1 MNNQQIGSDF
11 ELLKHFVENILE
23 GQNGRIREQDLDLAT
38 KWRVSPTYIQKLCIH
53 TYSLLK
59 KMHKKKQLEWSAV
72 LQEHI
77 ES

>member
-38 KWRVSPTYIQKLCIH
+38 KWRVSPTYIQTIMY
-53 TYSLLK
+53 T
-59 KMHKKKQLEWSAV
+59 
-72 LQEHI
+72 HI
-77 ES
+77 QSFKENA